1 MKTGYIGSNKYRY
14 RYFKTPLGYTKFLL
28 DVFINPGY
36 INMTE
41 SNISGSPSDEEVRRF
56 AISEIKR
63 IESME

>member
-1 MKTGYIGSNKYRY
+1 MNTGYIGSNKYRY
-14 RYFKTPLGYTKFLL
+14 RFFKTPLGHTKFLL

-41 SNISGSPSDEEVRRF
+41 SNIAGSPSDEEVRRF
-56 AISEIKR
+56 AISEIQR